1 MGGGARGDAPWRYR
15 PRIAPGTYEILY
27 PSISYIYISSYILI
41 YLQDRDFEPLHEGA
55 PLFESLDGEIVTYD
69 GSLGPT
75 VVPIFINEAAYYYAA
90 SGLGIMLTEAVEWP
104 VPADLG

>member
-1 MGGGARGDAPWRYR
+1 MLPGAIVHASLQVRMRY
-15 PRIAPGTYEILY
+15 
-27 PSISYIYISSYILI
+27 YIPLRVLSSAQYL

-90 SGLGIMLTEAVEWP
+90 SGLGIMLTQAVEWP
-104 VPADLG
+104 VPAA

>member
-1 MGGGARGDAPWRYR
+1 MDIDTHSLTRCGRGLQF
-15 PRIAPGTYEILY
+15 T
-27 PSISYIYISSYILI
+27 PSIHTVHSHRSFTPFIHTIHTH
-41 YLQDRDFEPLHEGA
+41 R
-55 PLFESLDGEIVTYD
+55 YD

-90 SGLGIMLTEAVEWP
+90 SGLGIMLTQAVEWP